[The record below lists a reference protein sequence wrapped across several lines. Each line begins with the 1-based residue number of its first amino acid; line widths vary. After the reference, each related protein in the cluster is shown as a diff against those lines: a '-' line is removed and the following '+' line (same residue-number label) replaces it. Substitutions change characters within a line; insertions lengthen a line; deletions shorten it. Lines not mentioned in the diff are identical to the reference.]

1 MIRPGSEPALRS
13 TVSKPEKEKE
23 KEKENEK
30 TNLMME
36 IKYKDNE
43 ADIYD
48 GTKSVLVMLKCHE
61 TCLLPD
67 SRPWLAGNRKE
78 TTVPT

>member
-13 TVSKPEKEKE
+13 IVSKLKSEKLKVKE
-23 KEKENEK
+23 R

-43 ADIYD
+43 ADICD
-48 GTKSVLVMLKCHE
+48 GTKSVLVMLRYHE
-61 TCLLPD
+61 MYLLPD
-67 SRPWLAGNRKE
+67 SRPWLVGNRKE

>member
-1 MIRPGSEPALRS
+1 MNRNCVGLSANPNLKKI
-13 TVSKPEKEKE
+13 KEKE
-23 KEKENEK
+23 R

-43 ADIYD
+43 ADICD
-48 GTKSVLVMLKCHE
+48 GTKSVLVMLKYHE
-61 TCLLPD
+61 MCLLPD

>member
-13 TVSKPEKEKE
+13 IVSKPESEKEKE
-23 KEKENEK
+23 KER
-30 TNLMME
+30 TNLMLE
-36 IKYKDNE
+36 IKYKDNK
-43 ADIYD
+43 ADVCD
-48 GTKSVLVMLKCHE
+48 GTKSVLVVLKYHE

-67 SRPWLAGNRKE
+67 CRPWLAGNRKE

>member
-13 TVSKPEKEKE
+13 IVSKPESEKEKE
-23 KEKENEK
+23 KER

-43 ADIYD
+43 TDICN
-48 GTKSVLVMLKCHE
+48 GTKLVLVMLKYHE
-61 TCLLPD
+61 MCLLPD
-67 SRPWLAGNRKE
+67 SPPWLAGNRKE
-78 TTVPT
+78 PTVPT

>member
-13 TVSKPEKEKE
+13 IVSKPESEKE
-23 KEKENEK
+23 KEEER

-36 IKYKDNE
+36 IKYRDNV
-43 ADIYD
+43 ADICD
-48 GTKSVLVMLKCHE
+48 STKSVLVMLKDHE

-67 SRPWLAGNRKE
+67 SRPWLAGNRRE
-78 TTVPT
+78 PTVPT

>member
-1 MIRPGSEPALRS
+1 MIRPGSEPALRYI
-13 TVSKPEKEKE
+13 VSKPESKKEKR
-23 KEKENEK
+23 KER
-30 TNLMME
+30 TNLMMD

-43 ADIYD
+43 ADICD
-48 GTKSVLVMLKCHE
+48 GRKSVLVMLKNHE

-67 SRPWLAGNRKE
+67 SRPWLAGNQKE

>member
-1 MIRPGSEPALRS
+1 MIRPGSEPALHS
-13 TVSKPEKEKE
+13 IVSKPECEK
-23 KEKENEK
+23 KKK
-30 TNLMME
+30 KKRTNLMME

-48 GTKSVLVMLKCHE
+48 GTKSVFVMLEYHE

-67 SRPWLAGNRKE
+67 PRPWLAGNRKE

>member
-13 TVSKPEKEKE
+13 IISKPESEKEKE
-23 KEKENEK
+23 KER

-43 ADIYD
+43 ADICD
-48 GTKSVLVMLKCHE
+48 GTKSVLVMLKYHE

>member
-1 MIRPGSEPALRS
+1 MIRPGNEPALRS
-13 TVSKPEKEKE
+13 VVSKPEFEKKNEKE
-23 KEKENEK
+23 R

-43 ADIYD
+43 ADICD
-48 GTKSVLVMLKCHE
+48 VTKSVLVMLKYHE

-67 SRPWLAGNRKE
+67 SRPWLAENRKE

>member
-1 MIRPGSEPALRS
+1 MIRPGNEPALRRI
-13 TVSKPEKEKE
+13 VSKPKSEKEKE
-23 KEKENEK
+23 EER

-36 IKYKDNE
+36 IKYKDKE
-43 ADIYD
+43 ADICD
-48 GTKSVLVMLKCHE
+48 STKSVLATLKNHE

-78 TTVPT
+78 PTVPT

>member
-13 TVSKPEKEKE
+13 IVSKPESKKEKE
-23 KEKENEK
+23 KER

-36 IKYKDNE
+36 TKYKDNE
-43 ADIYD
+43 ADICD
-48 GTKSVLVMLKCHE
+48 GTKSVLVMLKHPE
-61 TCLLPD
+61 ACLLPD